1 MNASFVENIAA
12 GVDALGVTYAPII
25 YSLAQIQW
33 ETPDERDSVLSF
45 LGGNSGT

>member
-12 GVDALGVTYAPII
+12 GVDALGVTYAPVI

-33 ETPDERDSVLSF
+33 ETPDDRDAVLAF
-45 LGGNSGT
+45 LGGDSGG